1 VSRFWHSVWPAFYR
15 FIRIFEPV
23 VRRLTRR
30 FGLGDTVELAVRRRS
45 GRSRGILLGLLRV
58 RGDWYVGHPNGEC
71 GWTRDL
77 DRDPD
82 AVVSAAWLEPTAV
95 RASLLPPGEERS
107 DAIGATFRQ
116 HPFPGNVLYWLARRH
131 IRAVGRY
138 YRLDRIEPIGVATP
152 EIVARPE
159 VVAER
164 GG

>member
-1 VSRFWHSVWPAFYR
+1 MSRFWRRAWPAFYR
-15 FIRIFEPV
+15 LIRVFEPITL
-23 VRRLTRR
+23 RLTRR

-45 GRSRGILLGLLRV
+45 GTTWPVLLGLLRV

-77 DRDPD
+77 DRSPE
-82 AVVSAAWLEPTAV
+82 AVVSAAWLRPTIV
-95 RASLLPPGEERS
+95 RAVLLPGGEERS

-138 YRLDRIEPIGVATP
+138 YRLDTAPAVEVDGVSGGGS
-152 EIVARPE
+152 ARG
-159 VVAER
+159 AN
-164 GG
+164 

>member
-1 VSRFWHSVWPAFYR
+1 VSRFWRRAWPAFYR
-15 FIRIFEPV
+15 LIRVFEPV
-23 VRRLTRR
+23 TLRLTRR

-45 GRSRGILLGLLRV
+45 GTARPILLGLLRV

-77 DRDPD
+77 DRSPE
-82 AVVSAAWLEPTAV
+82 AVVSAAWLRPTTV
-95 RASLLPPGEERS
+95 RAVLLPAGEERS

-138 YRLDRIEPIGVATP
+138 YRLDLVPDAADAA
-152 EIVARPE
+152 IVSGGGNAR
-159 VVAER
+159 AAR
-164 GG
+164 